1 MVLKM
6 NSSLLIFGVRTS
18 KSIILIALLFCIL
31 GLPSSLRAEMSDAEK
46 KAAFMKTRETIKPVS
61 KTSSS
66 AKPRPKPRSSS
77 SSSKSEGS
85 SRRRTKA
92 SPSPTPRKSQKATPK
107 KSQGSQPKKSPKS
120 KSEQD
125 SPKKTAKEAPS
136 PEPDHDNE
144 KTEPPSSKG
153 DDFIVIPGETPSD
166 HKPPVEAPP
175 TPATTSKPAPAP
187 IFQPQIPQGKT
198 PAGREL
204 AAPILI
210 EKSGAQDFED
220 EEEPR
225 PKSFFGGFMKRW
237 RYLSP
242 SLRKAIDNAQVQR
255 GRWKYIVVHNSGT
268 RQGNARVFDVYHRR
282 VRKMQ
287 NGLAYH
293 FVIGNGNS
301 SGNGQIEIG
310 NRWTRQINGGHV
322 ASDYLNDIAL
332 GICLVGD
339 LNRDT
344 PTKDQLGALDEL
356 CTYLRGRVGKVK
368 GKSAIVLG
376 HKEIN
381 PKPTDCP
388 GDRFPLGW
396 LRKKFSN

>member
-1 MVLKM
+1 MILKM
-6 NSSLLIFGVRTS
+6 ISGLLIFGVRTS
-18 KSIILIALLFCIL
+18 KSIILIALLCGIW
-31 GLPSSLRAEMSDAEK
+31 GLPSGLRAEMSDAEK
-46 KAAFMKTRETIKPVS
+46 KAAFIKTRETIKPVS
-61 KTSSS
+61 KPSSS

-77 SSSKSEGS
+77 SSSKSES
-85 SRRRTKA
+85 TTRRRPKA
-92 SPSPTPRKSQKATPK
+92 SPSPTPKRSQKSTSK
-107 KSQGSQPKKSPKS
+107 KSQDSEQKKPTRS
-120 KSEQD
+120 KSE
-125 SPKKTAKEAPS
+125 PEPTKKPAEEKPT
-136 PEPDHDNE
+136 PEPDNDDE
-144 KTEPPSSKG
+144 KTEPPTTKG
-153 DDFIVIPGETPSD
+153 DDFILIPGESPTADRPPAEPSPTAIS
-166 HKPPVEAPP
+166 KP
-175 TPATTSKPAPAP
+175 TPAPL
-187 IFQPQIPQGKT
+187 FQPQISKGKT

-210 EKSGAQDFED
+210 EKSGVQEVAD
-220 EEEPR
+220 EEAPS
-225 PKSFFGGFMKRW
+225 KSFFGGFMKRW

-242 SLRKAIDNAQVQR
+242 SLRKAIDNAKVQR

-301 SGNGQIEIG
+301 SGNGEIEIG
-310 NRWTRQINGGHV
+310 SRWTRQINGGHV

-344 PTKDQLGALDEL
+344 PTKDQMGALDEL

-368 GKSAIVLG
+368 GKPAIVLG